1 MNTTPQP
8 RLNALSIVVADMGAA
23 LDFYRRCGLTFADDA
38 DAAPHAETVV
48 AGDFRIMFDT
58 VASIEA
64 FMPGSTP
71 PKGGHS
77 TMALA
82 FECATPAAVDDVHN
96 ALVDAGHPSSLVP
109 FDAVWG
115 QRYAAVTDPD
125 GHVVDFYCSL
135 TDS

>member
-1 MNTTPQP
+1 MYKRQ
-8 RLNALSIVVADMGAA
+8 
-23 LDFYRRCGLTFADDA
+23 
-38 DAAPHAETVV
+38 PHAETVV

-96 ALVDAGHPSSLVP
+96 ALVDAGHPSSLAP